1 MKNEEKKEKEMNE
14 PENKG
19 RILLILNKKKYAE
32 CLNDIDVESV
42 FGESGSNSF
51 NSC

>member
-19 RILLILNKKKYAE
+19 RILLILNKKNTQNA
-32 CLNDIDVESV
+32 
-42 FGESGSNSF
+42 
-51 NSC
+51 